1 MVHRRHESY
10 VGGIDVRDFIAKFVE
25 NYVSV
30 PDLVTG
36 LLVMAIGGIATLILR
51 AIWKWIKSLQQDKR
65 KLRSVL
71 QYVTLFIAFTYS
83 GGIGIYIGIN
93 RNRTFCVIY
102 GVVLIV
108 YFAVRLSI
116 LVKSL
121 IDEPIDSRQDDLP
134 AVIDSNCD
142 SGSNK

>member
-1 MVHRRHESY
+1 M
-10 VGGIDVRDFIAKFVE
+10 RDFIAWFVE

-36 LLVMAIGGIATLILR
+36 LLVTAISAIAALILR
-51 AIWKWIKSLQQDKR
+51 AIWKWIKSLQQDKK

-93 RNRTFCVIY
+93 RSRTFCVIY

-134 AVIDSNCD
+134 AVVDSNCD

>member
-1 MVHRRHESY
+1 M
-10 VGGIDVRDFIAKFVE
+10 RDFIAKFVE

-36 LLVMAIGGIATLILR
+36 LLVTAIGGIATLILR

-93 RNRTFCVIY
+93 RN
-102 GVVLIV
+102 
-108 YFAVRLSI
+108 
-116 LVKSL
+116 
-121 IDEPIDSRQDDLP
+121 
-134 AVIDSNCD
+134 
-142 SGSNK
+142 GSVPNSV

>member
-1 MVHRRHESY
+1 M
-10 VGGIDVRDFIAKFVE
+10 RDFIAKFVE

-36 LLVMAIGGIATLILR
+36 LLVTAIGGIATLILR
-51 AIWKWIKSLQQDKR
+51 AIWKWIKSLRQDKR

-116 LVKSL
+116 LVKPL
-121 IDEPIDSRQDDLP
+121 IDEPVDSRQDDLP

>member
-1 MVHRRHESY
+1 MTKAGSY
-10 VGGIDVRDFIAKFVE
+10 YWDNLELEPIAILKGKVSRIAHGYLYHYQKQKFQPQIKFPVVEVNGCVSFDFL
-25 NYVSV
+25 
-30 PDLVTG
+30 PL
-36 LLVMAIGGIATLILR
+36 
-51 AIWKWIKSLQQDKR
+51 
-65 KLRSVL
+65 
-71 QYVTLFIAFTYS
+71 
-83 GGIGIYIGIN
+83 
-93 RNRTFCVIY
+93 

-121 IDEPIDSRQDDLP
+121 IDEPIDSRQDGLP

>member
-1 MVHRRHESY
+1 M
-10 VGGIDVRDFIAKFVE
+10 RDFIARFVE

-36 LLVMAIGGIATLILR
+36 LLVAAIGGIAASILR

-65 KLRSVL
+65 KLRLVL

-93 RNRTFCVIY
+93 RKRTFCVIY

-121 IDEPIDSRQDDLP
+121 INEPIDSSQDDLP

>member
-1 MVHRRHESY
+1 M
-10 VGGIDVRDFIAKFVE
+10 
-25 NYVSV
+25 

-36 LLVMAIGGIATLILR
+36 LLVTAIGGIATLILR

>member
-1 MVHRRHESY
+1 M
-10 VGGIDVRDFIAKFVE
+10 RDFIAKFVE

-36 LLVMAIGGIATLILR
+36 LLVTAIGGIATLILR

-65 KLRSVL
+65 KPEQIEKIKESAAINTAVL
-71 QYVTLFIAFTYS
+71 DLVSSKIKA
-83 GGIGIYIGIN
+83 GIYIGIN

>member
-1 MVHRRHESY
+1 M
-10 VGGIDVRDFIAKFVE
+10 RDFIAWFVE

-36 LLVMAIGGIATLILR
+36 LLVTAISAIAALILR
-51 AIWKWIKSLQQDKR
+51 AIWKWIKSLQQDKK

-93 RNRTFCVIY
+93 RSRTFCVIY
-102 GVVLIV
+102 GAVLIV

-134 AVIDSNCD
+134 AVVDSNCD

>member
-1 MVHRRHESY
+1 MKDS
-10 VGGIDVRDFIAKFVE
+10 IAEFVK

-36 LLVMAIGGIATLILR
+36 LLVTAISAIAALILR
-51 AIWKWIKSLQQDKR
+51 AIWKWIKSLQQDKK

-83 GGIGIYIGIN
+83 GGIGVYIGVN
-93 RNRTFCVIY
+93 RDRTFCVIY
-102 GVVLIV
+102 GTVLIV

-121 IDEPIDSRQDDLP
+121 LDEPVDSRQDDLP

>member
-1 MVHRRHESY
+1 MKDS
-10 VGGIDVRDFIAKFVE
+10 IAQFVE

-36 LLVMAIGGIATLILR
+36 LLVTAISGVAALIIR
-51 AIWKWIKSLQQDKR
+51 AIWKWIKSLQQDKK

-71 QYVTLFIAFTYS
+71 QYVALFIAFTYS

-102 GVVLIV
+102 GALLIV
-108 YFAVRLSI
+108 CFAVRLSI

-121 IDEPIDSRQDDLP
+121 LDEPMDSSQDDLP
-134 AVIDSNCD
+134 AVVDSNCD

>member
-1 MVHRRHESY
+1 M
-10 VGGIDVRDFIAKFVE
+10 RDFIAKFVE

-36 LLVMAIGGIATLILR
+36 LLVTAIGVIATLILR

-134 AVIDSNCD
+134 AVVDSNCD